1 MIEENITRV
10 MEFILLGFSVQREVE
25 ILLFLLILVVYALTL
40 VGNIGMISLNW
51 LDPHLHTPMYVFLS
65 NLAFVDFCYSLSI
78 APKFLETLL
87 TKHRSISFYA
97 CAAQLD
103 FFLSFLILEMFLLA
117 VMAYDR
123 YVAICNPLLY
133 TVIMSQKVCVQLVA
147 GPYLYSF
154 SVAFLHTVVT
164 FRLIYCGPNV
174 INHFYC
180 DDVPLMALAC
190 SDTSLKEILIFIFAG
205 FNMISSLTT
214 VLISYL
220 YIVAAILRIQSAEGR
235 HKAFSTCGSHLT
247 AVTIFYGTLIFMYL
261 QPKSNH
267 SLDTDKMASVF
278 YTIVI
283 PMLNPMIYSLR
294 NQEVKNALRKA
305 FEKCY
310 FLSLINIR
318 MKRHTRSCVLRVR
331 CLESALTIALLAAS
345 FSSLLLK
352 LWTTGFGTGVTV
364 GLHRPL
370 SGPPETGEDGSPR
383 ILVASVSG
391 TRRGERLPPVIGRAR
406 ARHDRCDAG

>member
-1 MIEENITRV
+1 MAERNRTKV
-10 MEFILLGFSVQREVE
+10 TEFILLGFSVHREFEV
-25 ILLFLLILVVYALTL
+25 ILFVLISVVYTLTFI
-40 VGNIGMISLNW
+40 GNLGMISLIR
-51 LDPHLHTPMYVFLS
+51 LDSRLHTPMYFFLS
-65 NLAFVDFCYSLSI
+65 NLAIVDLCYSSSVT
-78 APKFLETLL
+78 PKFLETLL
-87 TKHRSISFYA
+87 SKHKSISFYA
-97 CAAQLD
+97 CATQLG
-103 FFLSFLILEMFLLA
+103 FFLNFLISEMFLLA

-123 YVAICNPLLY
+123 YVAICHPLLY
-133 TVIMSQKVCVQLVA
+133 MVIMSRKVCMQLVI

-154 SVAFLHTVVT
+154 SVALLHTVVT
-164 FRLIYCGPNV
+164 FQLIYCGPNI

-214 VLISYL
+214 VLTSYL
-220 YIVAAILRIQSAEGR
+220 YIVAAILKIQSTEGR
-235 HKAFSTCGSHLT
+235 CKAFSTCASHLT

-305 FEKCY
+305 IDKCSVL
-310 FLSLINIR
+310 FLTNF
-318 MKRHTRSCVLRVR
+318 K
-331 CLESALTIALLAAS
+331 
-345 FSSLLLK
+345 K
-352 LWTTGFGTGVTV
+352 
-364 GLHRPL
+364 
-370 SGPPETGEDGSPR
+370 
-383 ILVASVSG
+383 
-391 TRRGERLPPVIGRAR
+391 
-406 ARHDRCDAG
+406 

>member
-1 MIEENITRV
+1 MAERNSTRV
-10 MEFILLGFSVQREVE
+10 TEFILLGFSVQREIE
-25 ILLFLLILVVYALTL
+25 ITLFLLILGVYTLTL
-40 VGNIGMISLNW
+40 VGNVGMISLIR
-51 LDPHLHTPMYVFLS
+51 LDSRLHTPMYFFLS
-65 NLAFVDFCYSLSI
+65 NLAFVDLCYSSSI

-87 TKHRSISFYA
+87 TRHRSISFYA
-97 CAAQLD
+97 CATQLG
-103 FFLSFLILEMFLLA
+103 FFLNFLISEMFLLA

-133 TVIMSQKVCVQLVA
+133 MVVMSQKVCMRLVL

-154 SVAFLHTVVT
+154 SVALLHTIVT
-164 FRLIYCGPNV
+164 FQLVYCGPNL

-220 YIVAAILRIQSAEGR
+220 YIVAAILRIQSTEGR
-235 HKAFSTCGSHLT
+235 HKAFSTCASHLT
-247 AVTIFYGTLIFMYL
+247 TVTIFYGTLIFMYL

-305 FEKCY
+305 IKKWY
-310 FLSLINIR
+310 
-318 MKRHTRSCVLRVR
+318 VLP
-331 CLESALTIALLAAS
+331 LTNFKKGIS
-345 FSSLLLK
+345 
-352 LWTTGFGTGVTV
+352 
-364 GLHRPL
+364 
-370 SGPPETGEDGSPR
+370 
-383 ILVASVSG
+383 
-391 TRRGERLPPVIGRAR
+391 
-406 ARHDRCDAG
+406 

>member
-1 MIEENITRV
+1 MVERNNTRV
-10 MEFILLGFSVQREVE
+10 TEFILLGFSVHREIE
-25 ILLFLLILVVYALTL
+25 ITLFFLISVVYTLTL
-40 VGNIGMISLNW
+40 VGNLGMISLIR
-51 LDPHLHTPMYVFLS
+51 LDSRLHTPMYFFLS
-65 NLAFVDFCYSLSI
+65 NLAFVDLCYSSSI
-78 APKFLETLL
+78 APKFLQTLL

-97 CAAQLD
+97 CATQLG
-103 FFLSFLILEMFLLA
+103 FFLNFLISEMLLLA

-133 TVIMSQKVCVQLVA
+133 MVSMSPKVCMQLVT

-154 SVAFLHTVVT
+154 SVALLHTAVT
-164 FRLIYCGPNV
+164 FQLIYCGPNI

-205 FNMISSLTT
+205 FNMTSSFTT

-220 YIVAAILRIQSAEGR
+220 YIVAAILKIQSTEGR
-235 HKAFSTCGSHLT
+235 FRAFSTCASHLT

-294 NQEVKNALRKA
+294 NKEVKNALRKLID
-305 FEKCY
+305 KCY
-310 FLSLINIR
+310 I
-318 MKRHTRSCVLRVR
+318 
-331 CLESALTIALLAAS
+331 
-345 FSSLLLK
+345 LLLTNFK
-352 LWTTGFGTGVTV
+352 K
-364 GLHRPL
+364 
-370 SGPPETGEDGSPR
+370 
-383 ILVASVSG
+383 
-391 TRRGERLPPVIGRAR
+391 
-406 ARHDRCDAG
+406 

>member
-1 MIEENITRV
+1 MVERNNTRV
-10 MEFILLGFSVQREVE
+10 TELILLGFSVHREIE
-25 ILLFLLILVVYALTL
+25 ITLFFLISVVYTLTL
-40 VGNIGMISLNW
+40 VGNLGMISLIR
-51 LDPHLHTPMYVFLS
+51 LDSRLHTPMYFFLS
-65 NLAFVDFCYSLSI
+65 NLAFVDLCYSSSV
-78 APKFLETLL
+78 APKFLQTLL

-97 CAAQLD
+97 CATQLG
-103 FFLSFLILEMFLLA
+103 FFLNFLISEMLLLA

-133 TVIMSQKVCVQLVA
+133 MVSMSPKVCMQLVT

-154 SVAFLHTVVT
+154 SVALLHTAIT
-164 FRLIYCGPNV
+164 FQLIYCGPNI

-220 YIVAAILRIQSAEGR
+220 YIVAAILKIQSTEGR
-235 HKAFSTCGSHLT
+235 FRAFSTCASHLT

-294 NQEVKNALRKA
+294 NKEVKNALRKLID
-305 FEKCY
+305 KCY
-310 FLSLINIR
+310 I
-318 MKRHTRSCVLRVR
+318 
-331 CLESALTIALLAAS
+331 
-345 FSSLLLK
+345 LLLTNFK
-352 LWTTGFGTGVTV
+352 K
-364 GLHRPL
+364 
-370 SGPPETGEDGSPR
+370 
-383 ILVASVSG
+383 
-391 TRRGERLPPVIGRAR
+391 
-406 ARHDRCDAG
+406 

>member
-1 MIEENITRV
+1 MAEKNSTKV
-10 MEFILLGFSVQREVE
+10 MEFILLGFSVHREFE
-25 ILLFLLILVVYALTL
+25 IILFLLISVVYTLTL
-40 VGNIGMISLNW
+40 VGNLGMISLIQ
-51 LDPHLHTPMYVFLS
+51 LDSRLHTPM
-65 NLAFVDFCYSLSI
+65 
-78 APKFLETLL
+78 
-87 TKHRSISFYA
+87 SISFYA
-97 CAAQLD
+97 CTTQLG
-103 FFLSFLILEMFLLA
+103 FFLNFLISEMFLLA

-133 TVIMSQKVCVQLVA
+133 MVIMSRKVCMQLVI

-154 SVAFLHTVVT
+154 SVALLHTVVT
-164 FRLIYCGPNV
+164 FQLIYCGPNI

-220 YIVAAILRIQSAEGR
+220 HIMAAILKIQSTEGR
-235 HKAFSTCGSHLT
+235 CKDFSTCASHLT

-305 FEKCY
+305 IDKGY
-310 FLSLINIR
+310 
-318 MKRHTRSCVLRVR
+318 V
-331 CLESALTIALLAAS
+331 
-345 FSSLLLK
+345 LLLTNFK
-352 LWTTGFGTGVTV
+352 K
-364 GLHRPL
+364 
-370 SGPPETGEDGSPR
+370 
-383 ILVASVSG
+383 
-391 TRRGERLPPVIGRAR
+391 
-406 ARHDRCDAG
+406 

>member
-1 MIEENITRV
+1 MAERNSTKV
-10 MEFILLGFSVQREVE
+10 MEFILLGFSVHREFE
-25 ILLFLLILVVYALTL
+25 IILFLLISVVYTLTL
-40 VGNIGMISLNW
+40 VGNLGMISLIQ
-51 LDPHLHTPMYVFLS
+51 LDSRLHTPMYFFLS
-65 NLAFVDFCYSLSI
+65 NLAFVDLCYSSSV

-97 CAAQLD
+97 CATQLG
-103 FFLSFLILEMFLLA
+103 FFLNFLISEMFLLA

-133 TVIMSQKVCVQLVA
+133 MVIMSRKVCMQLVI

-154 SVAFLHTVVT
+154 SVALLHTVVT
-164 FRLIYCGPNV
+164 FQLIYCGPNI

-220 YIVAAILRIQSAEGR
+220 HIVAAILKIQSTEGR
-235 HKAFSTCGSHLT
+235 CKAFSTCASHLT

-305 FEKCY
+305 IDKGY
-310 FLSLINIR
+310 
-318 MKRHTRSCVLRVR
+318 V
-331 CLESALTIALLAAS
+331 
-345 FSSLLLK
+345 LLLTNFK
-352 LWTTGFGTGVTV
+352 K
-364 GLHRPL
+364 
-370 SGPPETGEDGSPR
+370 
-383 ILVASVSG
+383 
-391 TRRGERLPPVIGRAR
+391 
-406 ARHDRCDAG
+406 

>member
-1 MIEENITRV
+1 MAERNSTRV
-10 MEFILLGFSVQREVE
+10 TEFILLGFSVHREIE
-25 ILLFLLILVVYALTL
+25 LILFLLISVVYTLTL
-40 VGNIGMISLNW
+40 VGNLGMISLIR
-51 LDPHLHTPMYVFLS
+51 LDSRLHTPMYFFLS
-65 NLAFVDFCYSLSI
+65 NLAFVDLCYSSSI

-97 CAAQLD
+97 CATQLG
-103 FFLSFLILEMFLLA
+103 FFLNFLISEMLLLA

-133 TVIMSQKVCVQLVA
+133 MVIMSPKVCMQLVT

-154 SVAFLHTVVT
+154 SVALLHTVVT
-164 FRLIYCGPNV
+164 FQLIYCGPNI

-220 YIVAAILRIQSAEGR
+220 YIVAAILKIQSTEGR
-235 HKAFSTCGSHLT
+235 CRAFSTCASHLT

-294 NQEVKNALRKA
+294 NQEVKNALRKLID
-305 FEKCY
+305 KCY
-310 FLSLINIR
+310 I
-318 MKRHTRSCVLRVR
+318 
-331 CLESALTIALLAAS
+331 
-345 FSSLLLK
+345 LLLTSFK
-352 LWTTGFGTGVTV
+352 K
-364 GLHRPL
+364 
-370 SGPPETGEDGSPR
+370 
-383 ILVASVSG
+383 
-391 TRRGERLPPVIGRAR
+391 
-406 ARHDRCDAG
+406 

>member
-1 MIEENITRV
+1 MAERNNTKV
-10 MEFILLGFSVQREVE
+10 TEFILLGFSVARDIE
-25 ILLFLLILVVYALTL
+25 IVLFLLILAVYTLTL
-40 VGNIGMISLNW
+40 VGNVGMISLIR
-51 LDPHLHTPMYVFLS
+51 LDSQLHTPMYFFLS
-65 NLAFVDFCYSLSI
+65 NLAFVDLCYSSSI
-78 APKFLETLL
+78 APKFLEILL
-87 TKHRSISFYA
+87 TRHRSISFYA
-97 CAAQLD
+97 CATQLG
-103 FFLSFLILEMFLLA
+103 FFLNFLISEMVLLA

-133 TVIMSQKVCVQLVA
+133 MVVMSPKVCMQLVL

-154 SVAFLHTVVT
+154 SVALLHTIVT
-164 FRLIYCGPNV
+164 FQLIYCGPNI

-214 VLISYL
+214 VLISYV

-235 HKAFSTCGSHLT
+235 RKAFSTCASHLT

-305 FEKCY
+305 IEKGY
-310 FLSLINIR
+310 NLP
-318 MKRHTRSCVLRVR
+318 
-331 CLESALTIALLAAS
+331 
-345 FSSLLLK
+345 LK
-352 LWTTGFGTGVTV
+352 HLKKGI
-364 GLHRPL
+364 
-370 SGPPETGEDGSPR
+370 S
-383 ILVASVSG
+383 
-391 TRRGERLPPVIGRAR
+391 
-406 ARHDRCDAG
+406 

>member
-1 MIEENITRV
+1 MAERNRTKV
-10 MEFILLGFSVQREVE
+10 TEFILLGFSVHREFEV
-25 ILLFLLILVVYALTL
+25 ILFVLISVVYTLTFI
-40 VGNIGMISLNW
+40 GNLGMISLIR
-51 LDPHLHTPMYVFLS
+51 LDSRLHTPMYFFLS
-65 NLAFVDFCYSLSI
+65 NLAIVDLCYSSSVT
-78 APKFLETLL
+78 PKFLETLL
-87 TKHRSISFYA
+87 SKHKSISFYA
-97 CAAQLD
+97 CATQLG
-103 FFLSFLILEMFLLA
+103 FFLNFLISEMFLLA

-133 TVIMSQKVCVQLVA
+133 MVIMSQKVCMQLVI

-154 SVAFLHTVVT
+154 SVALLHTVVT
-164 FRLIYCGPNV
+164 FQLIYCGPNI

-220 YIVAAILRIQSAEGR
+220 YIVAAILKIQSTEGR
-235 HKAFSTCGSHLT
+235 CKAFSTCASHLT
-247 AVTIFYGTLIFMYL
+247 TVTIFYGTLIFMYL

-267 SLDTDKMASVF
+267 SLDTDKMASVS

-305 FEKCY
+305 INKCY
-310 FLSLINIR
+310 
-318 MKRHTRSCVLRVR
+318 V
-331 CLESALTIALLAAS
+331 
-345 FSSLLLK
+345 LLLTNFK
-352 LWTTGFGTGVTV
+352 K
-364 GLHRPL
+364 
-370 SGPPETGEDGSPR
+370 
-383 ILVASVSG
+383 
-391 TRRGERLPPVIGRAR
+391 
-406 ARHDRCDAG
+406 